1 VSAKRSRVKAMWN
14 GAVLAESDEIERVEG
29 RVYFPP
35 DSIDYRHFKA
45 SDTHT
50 SDPDRGLA
58 NYYTIEVSGQRLPDA
73 AWFYPAPLDV
83 DEITGYVTFGAAVT
97 VVETAG

>member
-1 VSAKRSRVKAMWN
+1 MKALWN
-14 GAVLAESDEIERVEG
+14 GAVLAESDDTEIVG
-29 RVYFPP
+29 GKHYFPP
-35 DSIDYRHFKA
+35 DSIDYRYFKA

-58 NYYTIEVSGQRLPDA
+58 NFYTLDVAGKRLPDA

-83 DEITGYVTFGAAVT
+83 DEITGYITFGT
-97 VVETAG
+97 DVEIGA